1 MSKSKPITTTL
12 FNFKTFRSPD
22 KIEFTEKSKFFIHHP
37 DISKSKFNRC
47 PLPNLKDTP
56 KQNTLTEFI
65 GSFKPANSY
74 KEIRAI
80 NPALYDYS
88 CLLMQQKKN
97 DSSKKQLNA
106 KLPTPL
112 KEGELIKIW
121 DELGVQIATQKSKTV
136 RQACIQLIITQH
148 YLHNN
153 KTLDLS
159 DISKLTIVIPEI
171 VINCFKPWYFSECGG
186 KLFGV
191 HNLGIQEYRR
201 VEQTLCCYVPGE
213 ISHIEN
219 IMAKEYK
226 EKSTRNLLRTEYST
240 ESTTETE
247 IENLSDTTTADRNEI
262 SSEIAKELQKDK
274 SFNISGSVTYSKDSK
289 VYGNIAANVS
299 SGYTSNNSSSL
310 SNTEAK
316 NYSKEITERAL
327 ERVVQKTTEK
337 RTYRM
342 IKEYEEN
349 NKHGFDNRSGGTHV
363 TGVYRWVDKI
373 YDNQLVN
380 YGKRLMFEADLPHP
394 ALFYKKALEWK
405 AKKQDDIKTPLTPPK
420 TLDEFGIKGTSAVN
434 AENAQNAANYFGT
447 IVDAFEQ
454 RTQYLDV
461 SFQNDTSHDDHTQTD
476 TQSNIV
482 IPDGFVADLIEGTGS
497 FEYRA
502 VSGSSYLNLA
512 IGGYNV
518 YRGDYKDNTARTDNF
533 NISIDPNPDLAG
545 LISFAISYR
554 KIFKYSGTLRIKCI
568 SSPALFSAWQ
578 SDTFDALQTAY
589 QKKLDEY
596 NEEQKLQQAALEGEK
611 DQAKNENYS
620 NPALN
625 RLIEE
630 RELKRICIEMMSKPY
645 CYDVGKNFNECKTY
659 SCTNDCGE
667 NESMVPQVIQNE
679 ELEKY
684 VAFIK
689 FFETAFQWEI
699 FSYIFYPYY
708 YNPKCEWSELMQL
721 KNDDTI
727 FEAFLQSGMAKVLVP
742 VRPQYEKAVMHYMET
757 GEIYTDGDLV
767 PETEDDRYL
776 SLLTELGNQDE
787 IKVEGTW
794 QTRVP
799 STLTI
804 IQAKSTYFEDE
815 KGLPCCD
822 KQEDDDIV
830 FKNDKDITLES
841 IKPE

>member
-1 MSKSKPITTTL
+1 MAKSKLMTTTL

-22 KIEFTEKSKFFIHHP
+22 KINATEKSLFFIHHP
-37 DISKSKFNRC
+37 DLSKSKFNQC
-47 PLPNLKDTP
+47 PVPNSRDKAEKNSFTDFIAGF
-56 KQNTLTEFI
+56 KQAT
-65 GSFKPANSY
+65 SY
-74 KEIRAI
+74 KKISAI

-88 CLLMQQKKN
+88 CLLVQPKKN
-97 DSSKKQLNA
+97 DSLKKQLNE
-106 KLPTPL
+106 KLPTL
-112 KEGELIKIW
+112 LTEEEIVKIW
-121 DELGVQIATQKSKTV
+121 DELGIQIVTQQSKTV
-136 RQACIQLIITQH
+136 RQACIQLIIAQH
-148 YLHNN
+148 YLQNS
-153 KTLDLS
+153 KALELDELF
-159 DISKLTIVIPEI
+159 KLTIVIPEM
-171 VINCFKPWYFSECGG
+171 VTNCFKPWRFSACGG

-213 ISHIEN
+213 VSHIEN

-240 ESTTETE
+240 EYTSETE
-247 IENLSDTTTADRNEI
+247 IENINDTTTTERNEI
-262 SSEIAKELQKDK
+262 STEIAKELQKDK
-274 SFNISGSVTYSKDSK
+274 SFDISGSVSVSKDSK
-289 VYGNIAANVS
+289 VYGSITANVS

-316 NYSKEITERAL
+316 NYAKEITERAL

-337 RTYRM
+337 RTYKM

-349 NKHGFDNRSGGTHV
+349 NKHGFDNRNGEKHV

-373 YDNQLVN
+373 YDNQLIN
-380 YGKRLMFEADLPHP
+380 YGKRLMLESNLPHP
-394 ALFYKKALEWK
+394 ALFYKKALLWK
-405 AKKQDDIKTPLTPPK
+405 SKTEETAAIKLTAPK
-420 TLDEFGIKGTSAVN
+420 TLAELGLDSASDLTN
-434 AENAQNAANYFGT
+434 ENANVAATEYATSITG
-447 IVDAFEQ
+447 FELQ
-454 RTQYLDV
+454 TQYISVDIPLTEV
-461 SFQNDTSHDDHTQTD
+461 ENNTYSQTQT
-476 TQSNIV
+476 QSSIV
-482 IPDGFVADLIEGTGS
+482 IPEGFVAERIDGVGSLNYKTKAGSAYIQFDFSGYKSYNGDWSDKGTKN
-497 FEYRA
+497 FDYHF
-502 VSGSSYLNLA
+502 VLNPNLA
-512 IGGYNV
+512 G
-518 YRGDYKDNTARTDNF
+518 
-533 NISIDPNPDLAG
+533 S
-545 LISFAISYR
+545 ISFVISYR
-554 KIFKYSGTLRIKCI
+554 RANSFSGSFKVKCVSNPSLLI
-568 SSPALFSAWQ
+568 EWQ
-578 SDTFDALQTAY
+578 EETYLALQTAY
-589 QKKLDEY
+589 QAKLDKY
-596 NEEQKLQQAALEGEK
+596 NEELKLQQAALIAEN
-611 DQAKNENYS
+611 DQANNENYS

-645 CYDVGKNFNECKTY
+645 CYDFGKDFNECKTFT
-659 SCTNDCGE
+659 CKTACGE
-667 NESMVPQVIQNE
+667 NEAMVPQVVQNE

-684 VAFIK
+684 AEFIK

-708 YNPKCEWSELMQL
+708 YNPKCEWPELLQL

-757 GEIYTDGDLV
+757 GEIYTDGNLV

-776 SLLTELGNQDE
+776 SLLAELGDQDE
-787 IKVEGTW
+787 QKVEGTW
-794 QTRVP
+794 QTSVP

-822 KQEDDDIV
+822 KEDETDLV
-830 FKNDKDITLES
+830 FNKEEATLQN